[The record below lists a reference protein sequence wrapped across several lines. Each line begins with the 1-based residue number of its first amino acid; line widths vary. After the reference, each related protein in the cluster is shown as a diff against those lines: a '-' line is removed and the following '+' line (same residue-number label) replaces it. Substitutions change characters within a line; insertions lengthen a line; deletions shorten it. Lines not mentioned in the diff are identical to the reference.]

1 MKNNKKKRKIKVPA
15 AKFGLGN
22 NQQSIY
28 PDYAANFQN
37 QAQYDNASRQLKLDM
52 LNRNPLGA
60 QNYFNNLDNTIE
72 GKALAESGVSKG
84 AGKSG
89 SNLGKTLGSVGA
101 GLLNNADQALD
112 LLTNPFTTSTA
123 TTGKEAAMQS
133 IANVGKGA
141 AMGMQIAGPWGA
153 LAGAAIGA
161 IGSKGEE
168 AEMTSFTDYD
178 EGTLGTGLIGAFTN
192 KKLRRERERIK
203 MNANKNRDAV
213 RGTEYLANEYEME
226 HGDLDTNS
234 FAFGG
239 NSNSLAY
246 VDDGELI
253 NTPDGSM
260 TAIPEEGKPVDSNLV
275 SLPEGSRILSNTL
288 KVPGTGKTFAEEG
301 KRIMKRKKNINKDIY
316 AQNADKLNTLNEQ
329 QAFDDLYQLQEEV
342 KAKKGIKPKS
352 KGIPAYEG
360 GTDGLGYYDINGIK
374 RPIKK
379 WGDNLEIHEDGSITY
394 YTDPMH
400 DHDYIT
406 NGGIVYIDGVPHKAD
421 KIRNFYSES
430 NSRSVNPRRSKVTLI
445 PTEIPTDQSTNTT
458 NAQPVSTIEAYPWSS
473 ALSIPTWSGS
483 TKYNDAEPRI
493 LDGGVLN
500 EVVIT
505 PEDNIKMTSYSNQT
519 TVKPRTTQGAKT
531 STTAAKPKLNIPKL
545 TKDNMAGLNI
555 PQASSYPTPTREDMV
570 PLPPR
575 TNNNTSDN
583 NTDKGS
589 EYANIPELTSDTN
602 WIGLL
607 PILDNLF
614 SNTPEIARAVYNP
627 YSNSI
632 LNAMRGRR
640 FDVTSALNDIRQN
653 RAISNY
659 NADQMNTNTG
669 ANLAYRIASQRAT
682 DDAIQA
688 LRTQENNVNNAY
700 LADYANVANNL
711 GQQYVGAT
719 NLAADINRRNRATAR
734 NIRRAGLSQLSQWGQ
749 NEKLMRNQVS
759 RDNAMLRLYAP
770 LLQGGFTTD
779 TYNNFMNYIG
789 DRLWR

>member
-374 RPIKK
+374 RP
-379 WGDNLEIHEDGSITY
+379 
-394 YTDPMH
+394 
-400 DHDYIT
+400 
-406 NGGIVYIDGVPHKAD
+406 
-421 KIRNFYSES
+421 
-430 NSRSVNPRRSKVTLI
+430 
-445 PTEIPTDQSTNTT
+445 
-458 NAQPVSTIEAYPWSS
+458 
-473 ALSIPTWSGS
+473 
-483 TKYNDAEPRI
+483 
-493 LDGGVLN
+493 
-500 EVVIT
+500 
-505 PEDNIKMTSYSNQT
+505 
-519 TVKPRTTQGAKT
+519 
-531 STTAAKPKLNIPKL
+531 
-545 TKDNMAGLNI
+545 
-555 PQASSYPTPTREDMV
+555 TPTREDMV